1 MTGQGVINVLIVDD
15 SIVSREVIRKGISR
29 DPRIRVAGMAGD
41 PYEAVEQIAEL
52 EPDVLTLDINM
63 PRMDGLTFLKK
74 LMKQHPLPVVVISSS
89 SHSVFEALEAGAVDF
104 AAKPEISSVDDLES
118 FIQEVIHKIKIASVA
133 NVEKTG
139 AQKPV
144 QQSVSGGYKSRDV
157 DLIAIGAS
165 TGGTDALVKILQ
177 PLPPD
182 LPGIVIVQHM
192 PPVFTRMY
200 AERLNSQ
207 CRLEVREARNGDE
220 VKPGLALLAPGDYQ
234 MKVMKDNRRYTVKC
248 YRGEKVSGHCPSVDV
263 LFQSVAETAGRKSVG
278 MILTG
283 MGSDGAKGL
292 LQMRKTGAWT
302 VGQDQESCVVYG
314 MPMVAFNIGAV
325 VRQLPLDRIAPDV
338 VRYIQQKA

>member
-144 QQSVSGGYKSRDV
+144 QQSVSGGHKSRDV

-234 MKVMKDNRRYTVKC
+234 MKVMKDDRRYTVKC